1 MAQIILTFG
10 LGKEKIKVVRSIAQK
25 NRIQI
30 KEISRKDYNQ
40 KLGALAGIQGF
51 AKEKAIYNGPDFPP
65 AVPAVSSDRV
75 LPVFRSFGSRILRTD
90 RFLPGRLQTDWCSD
104 SSLKSN
110 HYSSKYFLDRRST
123 LQRIME
129 RAPAFSS

>member
-51 AKEKAIYNGPDFPP
+51 AKEKVIYNGPDFPLEMIVFSGIDS
-65 AVPAVSSDRV
+65 AQIDSFLADYKQTDAQTVPLKAIITPQNIFWTVEA
-75 LPVFRSFGSRILRTD
+75 LFKELWKEHLH
-90 RFLPGRLQTDWCSD
+90 FLP
-104 SSLKSN
+104 
-110 HYSSKYFLDRRST
+110 
-123 LQRIME
+123 E
-129 RAPAFSS
+129 

>member
-40 KLGALAGIQGF
+40 KLSALAGIQGF
-51 AKEKAIYNGPDFPP
+51 AKEKVIYNGPDFPLEMIVF
-65 AVPAVSSDRV
+65 AGIDSAQIDSFLADYKQTGAQTVPLKAIITPQNIFWTVEA
-75 LPVFRSFGSRILRTD
+75 LFKELWKEHLH
-90 RFLPGRLQTDWCSD
+90 FLP
-104 SSLKSN
+104 
-110 HYSSKYFLDRRST
+110 
-123 LQRIME
+123 E
-129 RAPAFSS
+129 

>member
-51 AKEKAIYNGPDFPP
+51 AKEKVIYNGPDFPLEMIVFSGIDS
-65 AVPAVSSDRV
+65 AQIDSFLADYNQTGAQTVPLKAIITPQNIFWTVEA
-75 LPVFRSFGSRILRTD
+75 LFKELWKEHLH
-90 RFLPGRLQTDWCSD
+90 FLP
-104 SSLKSN
+104 
-110 HYSSKYFLDRRST
+110 
-123 LQRIME
+123 E
-129 RAPAFSS
+129 

>member
-51 AKEKAIYNGPDFPP
+51 AKEKVIYNGPDFPLEMIVFSGIDS
-65 AVPAVSSDRV
+65 AQIDSFLTDYKQTGAQTVPLKAIITPQNIFWTVEA
-75 LPVFRSFGSRILRTD
+75 LFKELWKEHLH
-90 RFLPGRLQTDWCSD
+90 FLP
-104 SSLKSN
+104 
-110 HYSSKYFLDRRST
+110 
-123 LQRIME
+123 E
-129 RAPAFSS
+129 

>member
-51 AKEKAIYNGPDFPP
+51 AKEKVIYNGPDFPLEMIVFSGIDSAQIDSFLADYKQTGAQP
-65 AVPAVSSDRV
+65 VPLKAIITPQNIFWTVET
-75 LPVFRSFGSRILRTD
+75 LFKELWKEHLSF
-90 RFLPGRLQTDWCSD
+90 FP
-104 SSLKSN
+104 
-110 HYSSKYFLDRRST
+110 
-123 LQRIME
+123 E
-129 RAPAFSS
+129 

>member
-40 KLGALAGIQGF
+40 KLGSLAGIQGF
-51 AKEKAIYNGPDFPP
+51 AKEKVIYNGPDFPLEMIVFSGIDS
-65 AVPAVSSDRV
+65 AQIDSFLADYKQTGAQTVPLKAIITPQNIFWTVEA
-75 LPVFRSFGSRILRTD
+75 LFKELWKEHLH
-90 RFLPGRLQTDWCSD
+90 FLP
-104 SSLKSN
+104 
-110 HYSSKYFLDRRST
+110 
-123 LQRIME
+123 E
-129 RAPAFSS
+129 

>member
-51 AKEKAIYNGPDFPP
+51 AKEKVIYNGPDFPLEMIVFSGIDSAQIDTFLADYKQTGAQP
-65 AVPAVSSDRV
+65 VPLKAIITPQNLFWTVET
-75 LPVFRSFGSRILRTD
+75 LFKELWKEHLSF
-90 RFLPGRLQTDWCSD
+90 FP
-104 SSLKSN
+104 
-110 HYSSKYFLDRRST
+110 
-123 LQRIME
+123 E
-129 RAPAFSS
+129 

>member
-51 AKEKAIYNGPDFPP
+51 AKEKVIYNGPDFPLEMIIFSGIDSAQIDTFLADYKQTGAQP
-65 AVPAVSSDRV
+65 VPLKAIITPQNIFWTVET
-75 LPVFRSFGSRILRTD
+75 LFKELWKEHLSF
-90 RFLPGRLQTDWCSD
+90 FP
-104 SSLKSN
+104 
-110 HYSSKYFLDRRST
+110 
-123 LQRIME
+123 E
-129 RAPAFSS
+129 

>member
-51 AKEKAIYNGPDFPP
+51 AKEKVIYNGPDFPLEMIVFSGIDSAQIDTFLADYKQTGAQP
-65 AVPAVSSDRV
+65 VPLKAITTPQNIFWTVEA
-75 LPVFRSFGSRILRTD
+75 LFKELWKEHLH
-90 RFLPGRLQTDWCSD
+90 FLP
-104 SSLKSN
+104 
-110 HYSSKYFLDRRST
+110 
-123 LQRIME
+123 E
-129 RAPAFSS
+129 

>member
-10 LGKEKIKVVRSIAQK
+10 LGKEKIKVVHSIAQK

-51 AKEKAIYNGPDFPP
+51 AKEKVIYNGPDFPLEMIVFSGIDSAQIDSFLADYKQTGAQP
-65 AVPAVSSDRV
+65 VPLKAIITPQNIFWTVET
-75 LPVFRSFGSRILRTD
+75 LFKELWKEHLSF
-90 RFLPGRLQTDWCSD
+90 FP
-104 SSLKSN
+104 
-110 HYSSKYFLDRRST
+110 
-123 LQRIME
+123 E
-129 RAPAFSS
+129 

>member
-51 AKEKAIYNGPDFPP
+51 AKEKVIYNGPDFPLEMIVFSGIDSAQIDSFLADYKQTGAQP
-65 AVPAVSSDRV
+65 VPLKAIITPHNIFWTVEA
-75 LPVFRSFGSRILRTD
+75 LFKELWKEHLH
-90 RFLPGRLQTDWCSD
+90 FLP
-104 SSLKSN
+104 
-110 HYSSKYFLDRRST
+110 
-123 LQRIME
+123 E
-129 RAPAFSS
+129 

>member
-51 AKEKAIYNGPDFPP
+51 AKEKVIYNGPDFPLEMIVFSGIDS
-65 AVPAVSSDRV
+65 AQIDSFLADYKQTGAQIVPLKAIITPQNIFWTVEA
-75 LPVFRSFGSRILRTD
+75 LFKELWKEHLH
-90 RFLPGRLQTDWCSD
+90 FLP
-104 SSLKSN
+104 
-110 HYSSKYFLDRRST
+110 
-123 LQRIME
+123 E
-129 RAPAFSS
+129 